1 MTTMQ
6 IIVAST
12 NPVKVAAAEA
22 VFQRIDPAPVLHS
35 VPVNSG
41 VSEQPIGNE
50 ETRRGAVNRV
60 QAVMAPGY
68 DYAVAFEGGVIRT
81 EHGLMT
87 CAWCAVLDQ
96 NGVLGIGGGA
106 NILLPPIA
114 RHMIDAGAELGDVM
128 DRLTGEHN
136 TKQHGGA
143 IGVLT
148 GGLMNRRE
156 AYQAILTLALARFRK
171 PGFYRK

>member
-1 MTTMQ
+1 MQ

-12 NPVKVAAAEA
+12 NPVKVAAAEM
-22 VFQRIDPAPVLHS
+22 VFQRIDPAPVLYS

-41 VSEQPIGNE
+41 VSEQPLGNK
-50 ETRRGAVNRV
+50 ETRRGAINRV
-60 QAVMAPGY
+60 RAVMAPGY
-68 DYAVAFEGGVIRT
+68 SYAVAFEGGVIDT

-106 NILLPPIA
+106 NVLLPPVA
-114 RHMIDAGAELGDVM
+114 REMINAGAELGEVM

-143 IGVLT
+143 IGILT
-148 GGLMNRRE
+148 GGLMDRQQ
-156 AYQAILTLALARFRK
+156 AYQSILILALARFRG
-171 PGFYRK
+171 PGFYDN